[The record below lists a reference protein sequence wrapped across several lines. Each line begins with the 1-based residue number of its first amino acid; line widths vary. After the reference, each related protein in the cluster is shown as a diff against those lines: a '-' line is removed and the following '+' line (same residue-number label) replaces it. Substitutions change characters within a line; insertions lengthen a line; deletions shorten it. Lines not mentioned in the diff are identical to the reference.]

1 MKIKSMKLEEPTKT
15 TLMYDSG
22 AQSTVVNDIQLLS
35 NPIPREATVSVAND
49 GISIATHV
57 GKLILCGQG
66 ITITLPKAWYCPLMS
81 NNFISTHDIAEAG
94 YTVGHDTD
102 TLWVISNDGQQRYII
117 AKNPGDRA
125 FYGDTKLKPISL
137 PIITRVSKQQYV
149 KISNVAISEMPIT
162 YGRKNM
168 IYYHLVCGHASVEA
182 LKSLKKLNVLEFND
196 SPEDEERI
204 RLCQTCRR
212 VNLTAKPHNKTH
224 IPAER
229 IHERIHSDTM
239 GPIEGSKGKSIYIT
253 TLTDEFSRYMEVVI
267 TSTKSFKEELLR
279 KIHVWSNRFPD
290 KPIRYFRSDNAQEM
304 PSEEDLSK
312 YGIQKEPIS
321 SYSPQQ
327 NGFAEAMNKIIIRNV
342 QKIIAPLESR
352 NYLPLLPSIIEHAVY
367 TTNLHKPHG
376 RPDLPYSVYHKKGVE
391 ESKYM
396 MYGVDVIVKLNNAQ
410 EARTAGITYS
420 KFSNTAMGSYIGHH
434 GDAGYRILVN
444 SGNILYTKDVTFI
457 EPHTHE
463 QISIYFDHVDL
474 CGAESLLENVSGSD
488 QLINAREIREHLA
501 KYPSTGGCLEEEQPI
516 DDRESDAIVTA
527 PLTEEV
533 DDSYVIDYANVPNQ
547 PGILTAVD
555 VPDVPTLEF
564 SRRNMSAGQSDPD
577 GVPRRASL
585 GELEDNRG
593 TVVSGIADSYLKGL
607 ENSRIGLRT
616 RVGGSVS
623 GPISGPQRDAAVN
636 TAVDAEDKRMPS
648 PLGAGETHYSSQIS
662 NTLGSNVGDDGH
674 GTAGWVRRSGES
686 LSEPSTSKGQ
696 GIREGEPLLGVTMG
710 RTSVVPGSVTGRE
723 HGFPEVKSVSIGA
736 EPTSSTTEPTLTKAP
751 NEGTRPGTDGYLGES
766 V

>member
-1 MKIKSMKLEEPTKT
+1 M
-15 TLMYDSG
+15 
-22 AQSTVVNDIQLLS
+22 
-35 NPIPREATVSVAND
+35 
-49 GISIATHV
+49 
-57 GKLILCGQG
+57 
-66 ITITLPKAWYCPLMS
+66 
-81 NNFISTHDIAEAG
+81 
-94 YTVGHDTD
+94 
-102 TLWVISNDGQQRYII
+102 
-117 AKNPGDRA
+117 
-125 FYGDTKLKPISL
+125 
-137 PIITRVSKQQYV
+137 
-149 KISNVAISEMPIT
+149 
-162 YGRKNM
+162 
-168 IYYHLVCGHASVEA
+168 
-182 LKSLKKLNVLEFND
+182 
-196 SPEDEERI
+196 
-204 RLCQTCRR
+204 
-212 VNLTAKPHNKTH
+212 
-224 IPAER
+224 
-229 IHERIHSDTM
+229 
-239 GPIEGSKGKSIYIT
+239 
-253 TLTDEFSRYMEVVI
+253 
-267 TSTKSFKEELLR
+267 
-279 KIHVWSNRFPD
+279 
-290 KPIRYFRSDNAQEM
+290 
-304 PSEEDLSK
+304 
-312 YGIQKEPIS
+312 
-321 SYSPQQ
+321 
-327 NGFAEAMNKIIIRNV
+327 
-342 QKIIAPLESR
+342 
-352 NYLPLLPSIIEHAVY
+352 
-367 TTNLHKPHG
+367 
-376 RPDLPYSVYHKKGVE
+376 
-391 ESKYM
+391 
-396 MYGVDVIVKLNNAQ
+396 
-410 EARTAGITYS
+410 
-420 KFSNTAMGSYIGHH
+420 
-434 GDAGYRILVN
+434 
-444 SGNILYTKDVTFI
+444 
-457 EPHTHE
+457 
-463 QISIYFDHVDL
+463 DL
-474 CGAESLLENVSGSD
+474 CGAESLLGNVSGSD

-501 KYPSTGGCLEEEQPI
+501 KYPSTGGCLKEEQPI

-577 GVPRRASL
+577 GVSRRASL
-585 GELEDNRG
+585 GELEDNRD